1 MKKELEKDLDV
12 INKNLFKLEKTKS
25 KKKIL
30 VWLFII

>member
-25 KKKIL
+25 KKKIF
-30 VWLFII
+30 V

>member
-30 VWLFII
+30 V